1 MKKISLFLL
10 IVLYSLNN
18 LFAINRD
25 SNEAYQLAQKFFNTS
40 INSGLKKAPT
50 VSASVQ
56 LVFSKAR
63 KNELSSNYYYI
74 FNQANNQGFVI
85 ISGDDKTNEILGYS
99 DENNFDPQNIP
110 DNLKYWLSVY
120 EMEMDDTNVIA
131 EQKTKDDISAE
142 SRVKNSSSNLLAA
155 VSPLLGDIK
164 WNQGSPYNNLCP
176 IIDSTTNKRAVTG
189 CVATGMAQ
197 VMKYHQWPVTGTG
210 SNTYTSST
218 YSLKLSLDF
227 SQTTFDWANMTETYS
242 SSSSSS
248 SATEKNAVATL
259 MYNCGVAVNMDYAE
273 SSGASSKTAAKVLI
287 SNFGYDSNIQYIS
300 RDYYTRA
307 EWSTMLKEELSAARP
322 VLYSGST
329 GSSGHYFVCDGY
341 DNNDFFHFNWG
352 WGGISDGYF
361 RISALDPADQ
371 GIGGGVGG
379 YNNYQSIT
387 TGIQKPNSL
396 STPKYLLFAN
406 DTLTYPTSSVA
417 RNASFIIKANYLFNK
432 GINNFTGK
440 IGLALYDNNDNYI
453 SDIKVNSVTNLS
465 SNYGWN
471 NLSFNTTIGSGVTN
485 GNYKIYCVYK
495 PNSELIWQIVRT
507 PVGTPNYIQLNVT
520 TSTLEFSSPTNERPV
535 LQLNSLTQTGNFYN
549 NKLGRINANITNNGK
564 EYNSLIKI
572 KLQSTTDNNVYQIVS
587 SKAINIAEGET
598 RELNFNDS
606 IKLVNGDYILSV
618 LYSAR
623 NLPSDNNFVQLGTSI
638 PVSVIE
644 IPTGSPILT
653 LNSKISFPDAS
664 KVNKNMAILTAQITN
679 SGGPYDKKLIAF
691 IFPKTGG
698 TSLTYIGYQNVIFDQ
713 NETKNIIFQGAI
725 NLPLT
730 EYLLAVYY
738 QNSLNEWTKV
748 EPLIN
753 SRLNFT
759 LVDNLTA
766 ISNIEL
772 IKDLVIF
779 PNPATNH
786 LTIQSNNTIQSYRIF
801 NLLGEELLNDRN
813 ISTNEQSINIS
824 SFKSGTYI
832 IHIDTESGIHNQKF
846 IKQ

>member
-1 MKKISLFLL
+1 MKKTTIFLL
-10 IVLYSLNN
+10 IIIFSFNN
-18 LFAINRD
+18 LFAVSRD
-25 SNEAYQLAQKFFNTS
+25 SDEAHQLAQHFFNSTT
-40 INSGLKKAPT
+40 NSGIKKAPT
-50 VSASVQ
+50 ATASVQ

-63 KNELSSNYYYI
+63 KSELSSNYYYI

-85 ISGDDKTNEILGYS
+85 ISGDEKTNEILGYS

-120 EMEMDDTNVIA
+120 EMEMDNSNVIA
-131 EQKTKDDISAE
+131 EQKTKEDISAE

-155 VSPLLGDIK
+155 VSPLLGGIK
-164 WNQGSPYNNLCP
+164 WNQDSPYNDLCP
-176 IIDSTTNKRAVTG
+176 IINSTTNKRAVSG

-197 VMKYHQWPVTGTG
+197 VMKYYQWPVTGTG
-210 SNTYTSST
+210 SNTYTSTT
-218 YSLKLSLDF
+218 YSLVLTLDF
-227 SQTTFDWANMTETYS
+227 SQTTFDWANMTETY
-242 SSSSSS
+242 SSSS

-307 EWSTMLKEELSAARP
+307 EWQTMLKEELSAARP

-329 GSSGHYFVCDGY
+329 GTSGHYFVCDGY
-341 DNNDFFHFNWG
+341 DNNNFFHFNWG
-352 WGGISDGYF
+352 WGGSSNGYF
-361 RISALDPADQ
+361 RISALDPTDQ
-371 GIGGGVGG
+371 GIGGGVDG

-396 STPKYLLFAN
+396 STPKYLLFAG
-406 DTLTYPTSSVA
+406 DTLTYPASSVT
-417 RNASFIIKANYLFNK
+417 RNASFELKVNALFNK
-432 GINNFTGK
+432 GINSFTGK
-440 IGLALYDNNDNYI
+440 VGLALYDNNDNYI
-453 SDIKVNSVTNLS
+453 SDIKVNSVSNLS
-465 SNYGWN
+465 GNYGWN
-471 NLSFNTTIGSGVTN
+471 TLSFKSTTIGSSVVN

-495 PNSELIWQIVRT
+495 PNSELNWQIVRT

-549 NKLGRINANITNNGK
+549 NKLGRINASITNNGK
-564 EYNSLIKI
+564 EYNSLIKL
-572 KLQSTTDNNVYQIVS
+572 KLQSTTDNNAYQIVS

-598 RELNFNDS
+598 KELNFNDS
-606 IKLVNGDYILSV
+606 VKLVNGDYTLSV

-623 NLPSDNNFVQLGTSI
+623 NLPSDNNFVQLGNSI

-644 IPTGSPILT
+644 IPTGSPVLT

-664 KVNKNMAILTAQITN
+664 KVDKNMAVLTAQITN

-698 TSLTYIGYQNVIFDQ
+698 NSLKYIGYQTVILDQ
-713 NETKNIIFQGAI
+713 NETRNIIFQGAI

-730 EYLLAVYY
+730 DYFVAVYY
-738 QNSLNEWTKV
+738 QNSLNAWTRV
-748 EPLIN
+748 DPTVN
-753 SRLNFT
+753 SKEYFT
-759 LVDNLTA
+759 LVDSPTA

-772 IKDLVIF
+772 IKDLVVF

-786 LTIQSNNTIQSYRIF
+786 FTIQSSNTIRSYRIF
-801 NLLGEELLNDRN
+801 NLLGEELLKDIN
-813 ISTNEQSINIS
+813 IPTNEQTINVS

-832 IHIDTESGIHNQKF
+832 VRIDTESGIHNLKF